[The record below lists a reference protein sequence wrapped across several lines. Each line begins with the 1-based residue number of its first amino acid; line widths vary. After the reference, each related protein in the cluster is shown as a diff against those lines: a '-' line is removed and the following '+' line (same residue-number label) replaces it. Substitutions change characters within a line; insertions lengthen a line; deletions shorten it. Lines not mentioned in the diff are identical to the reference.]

1 MTVIYAFLAIGIII
15 FLHEL
20 GHFMAAKLVGV
31 PVERFALGFDP
42 YKARLISFKPGQFI
56 EFFFGLIHIPI
67 GGSKAADADEESDQT
82 EYLIGLVPFGGYV
95 KMTGE
100 NPDDEEDSCPDGL
113 QNKSAGARALVFVA
127 GVVMNIIS
135 GFFFFI
141 LAFSAGVEFPAPT
154 IGGTIQGMPAWE
166 AGLRAGDKILMVDG
180 EPVTEYTEVLLG
192 IALGERG
199 MTVDVK
205 VERPPQD
212 PGGAPEVLD
221 FAVPRTWNA
230 VRGMSTIGLEQV
242 SAESTL
248 AGEPPENTAAQKAGL
263 KEGDRIIGATL
274 GGIKLPNLASQRLMN
289 VLLHH
294 MQLFPGEPVD
304 LVIERE
310 GEQKP
315 LELRLEPSEGPEAPP
330 VPRIGVA
337 AGGGTYVKNIAGGS
351 SAEAVFKVDDRLL
364 SIDGERVHSMQWEL
378 LSKHYG
384 KDSLPLKIL
393 RQGKE
398 VDAGISGGNLLSL
411 LLNSEIQWAGRDLG
425 VGDIKEASPLHKAG
439 LRKGDRVLRIGK
451 EPVYELNDL
460 VVFLAENNRAGHLLT
475 VSRDDKEL
483 QVQLAGSELEEN
495 ADLTWH
501 TFPTI
506 SMVTPNGPADKAGI
520 TAGSK
525 ILQVNGKEI
534 FSFSDLSSSIMA
546 QAERQQDPQATKD
559 LEISWIDPE
568 GNTHKGTVT
577 ASSPAPANKGFIL
590 KSATVEIQAGI
601 LKSFELGIKRSIITV
616 EQVFLTLRSLIR
628 RDVEAKNLAGPVGII
643 HIFSRVAEGSLVQ
656 LLFWMGMVSMN
667 LAVLNLL
674 PIPILDGG
682 HLFFLLLEKM
692 KGSPVST
699 KIQFASM
706 QVALV
711 LFLSLALYVPWNDI
725 TRLIFGF

>member
-56 EFFFGLIHIPI
+56 EFFFGLIRIPI
-67 GGSKAADADEESDQT
+67 GDSKTADADEDSDQT

-141 LAFSAGVEFPAPT
+141 IAFTAGVEFPAPI

-166 AGLRAGDKILMVDG
+166 AGLRAGDKILYVDG
-180 EPVTEYTEVLLG
+180 KPVTEYTEVLLG

-199 MTVDVK
+199 MTVDLV
-205 VERPPQD
+205 VERAGEKKD
-212 PGGAPEVLD
+212 LE
-221 FAVPRTWNA
+221 FSVPRTWNA
-230 VRGMSTIGLEQV
+230 ARGMSSIGLEQV

-248 AGEPPENTAAQKAGL
+248 AGDPPEDSAAQKAGL
-263 KEGDRIIGATL
+263 KKGDRIIGATL
-274 GGIKLPNLASQRLMN
+274 GGIKLSSLASQRLMS
-289 VLLHH
+289 VLLSH
-294 MQLFPGEPVD
+294 MQLFPDEPVD
-304 LVIERE
+304 LVVERA
-310 GEQKP
+310 GEKEP
-315 LELRLEPSEGPEAPP
+315 LEFSIEPIEEPEAPS

-337 AGGGTYVKNIAGGS
+337 AGGGTYVKNIAGHS
-351 SAEAVFKVDDRLL
+351 SAVAVFKVDDRLL
-364 SIDGERVHSMQWEL
+364 SIDGERVHSMQWEQFA
-378 LSKHYG
+378 KHYG
-384 KDSLPLKIL
+384 KDTLVLKIL

-398 VDAGISGGNLLSL
+398 VEAGISGSGLLSL
-411 LLNSEIQWAGRDLG
+411 LLNSEVQWAGRDLSVG
-425 VGDIKEASPLHKAG
+425 VLKDSSPLHKAG
-439 LRKGDRVLRIGK
+439 LRKGDQVIRIGDQA
-451 EPVYELNDL
+451 VYALDDL
-460 VVFLAENNRAGHLLT
+460 WDYLADSDQANGGLI
-475 VSRDDKEL
+475 VSRKGKE
-483 QVQLAGSELEEN
+483 VKVAPPEGDIRSEEGI
-495 ADLTWH
+495 TWQ

-506 SMVTPNGPADKAGI
+506 SMVTPNGPADKTGV
-520 TAGSK
+520 TAGTK

-546 QAERQQDPQATKD
+546 QAERQQDPQATKG
-559 LEISWIDPE
+559 LEINWIDPE

-601 LKSFELGIKRSIITV
+601 LESFEFGIERSIITV

-711 LFLSLALYVPWNDI
+711 LFLSLALYVTWNDI
-725 TRLIFGF
+725 SRLIFGF

>member
-1 MTVIYAFLAIGIII
+1 MTVIYAFLAIRIII

-56 EFFFGLIHIPI
+56 EFFFGLIRIPI
-67 GGSKAADADEESDQT
+67 GDSKTADADEDSDQT

-141 LAFSAGVEFPAPT
+141 IAFSAGVEFPAPI

-166 AGLRAGDKILMVDG
+166 AGLRAGDKILYVDG
-180 EPVTEYTEVLLG
+180 KPVTEYTEVLLG

-199 MTVDVK
+199 MTVDLV
-205 VERPPQD
+205 VER
-212 PGGAPEVLD
+212 
-221 FAVPRTWNA
+221 
-230 VRGMSTIGLEQV
+230 
-242 SAESTL
+242 
-248 AGEPPENTAAQKAGL
+248 AGE
-263 KEGDRIIGATL
+263 KE
-274 GGIKLPNLASQRLMN
+274 
-289 VLLHH
+289 
-294 MQLFPGEPVD
+294 
-304 LVIERE
+304 
-310 GEQKP
+310 P
-315 LELRLEPSEGPEAPP
+315 LEFSIEPIEEPEAPS

-337 AGGGTYVKNIAGGS
+337 AGGGTYVKNIAGHS
-351 SAEAVFKVDDRLL
+351 SAVAVFKVDDRLL
-364 SIDGERVHSMQWEL
+364 SIDGERVHSMQWEQFA
-378 LSKHYG
+378 KHYG
-384 KDSLPLKIL
+384 KDTLVLKIL

-398 VDAGISGGNLLSL
+398 VEAGISGSGLLSL
-411 LLNSEIQWAGRDLG
+411 LLNSEVQWAGRDLRVG
-425 VGDIKEASPLHKAG
+425 VLKDSSPLHKAG
-439 LRKGDRVLRIGK
+439 LRKGDQVIRIGDQA
-451 EPVYELNDL
+451 VYALDDL
-460 VVFLAENNRAGHLLT
+460 WDYLADSDQANRGLI
-475 VSRDDKEL
+475 VSRKGKE
-483 QVQLAGSELEEN
+483 VKVAPPEGDIRSEEGI
-495 ADLTWH
+495 TWQ

-506 SMVTPNGPADKAGI
+506 SMVTPNGPADKTGV

-546 QAERQQDPQATKD
+546 QAERQQDPQATKG
-559 LEISWIDPE
+559 LESNWIDPE

-601 LKSFELGIKRSIITV
+601 LESFEFGIERSIITV

-711 LFLSLALYVPWNDI
+711 LFLSLALYVTWNDI
-725 TRLIFGF
+725 SRLIFGF